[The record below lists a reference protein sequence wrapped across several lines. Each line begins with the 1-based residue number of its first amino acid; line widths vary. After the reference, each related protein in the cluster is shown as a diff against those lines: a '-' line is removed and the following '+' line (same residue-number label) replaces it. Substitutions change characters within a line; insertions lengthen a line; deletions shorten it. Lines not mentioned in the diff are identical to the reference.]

1 MDAEALGRDR
11 RLIVGERKTSQ
22 GVLWLV
28 PQLDAAEGCE
38 GCTCRGK
45 PICMDIKCFPSD
57 DAGNT
62 LDQSVIAIESTRQAM
77 DEYITAATTLKLLE

>member
-1 MDAEALGRDR
+1 
-11 RLIVGERKTSQ
+11 
-22 GVLWLV
+22 
-28 PQLDAAEGCE
+28 
-38 GCTCRGK
+38 
-45 PICMDIKCFPSD
+45 MDIKCFPSD